1 MNNNVA
7 KSSGMR
13 SAMVDQ
19 LFARILAVASWSSVI
34 LLIVIAGYL
43 VTETMP
49 LWEIQSPVSFLT
61 NPSWVTG
68 VDLPD
73 GSMVEVYG
81 AAASLFGT
89 AVTSLIAVLIAA
101 PIGIFGAVYLVEFAP
116 KRVAIALTFV
126 VELIAA
132 IPSVVFGLWAVGDLS
147 ARLRDS
153 IEWWIASTI
162 GTIVPWLSEEPG
174 SPASDNVF
182 RAGFIL
188 AIMILP
194 MIVAVSREFMRSV
207 PISLREG
214 YVGMGATKWE
224 AIRDIVLPTARIGL
238 FGAVLLALGRALG
251 ETIAVT
257 MVIGNAPGIPSS
269 LLLPGNTIASKIAND
284 IGEAAPG
291 AHQAALVALGLTLF
305 LLTFI
310 ISLVVRLLLRRYAL
324 ARVAS

>member
-1 MNNNVA
+1 MA
-7 KSSGMR
+7 
-13 SAMVDQ
+13 DQ

-43 VTETMP
+43 VTETTP
-49 LWEIQSPVSFLT
+49 LWEFQSPVSFIT

-68 VDLPD
+68 VELPD
-73 GSMVEVYG
+73 GSLVEVYG

-224 AIRDIVLPTARIGL
+224 AIRDVVLPTARIGL

-310 ISLVVRLLLRRYAL
+310 ISIVVRLLLRRYAL

>member
-1 MNNNVA
+1 
-7 KSSGMR
+7 
-13 SAMVDQ
+13 
-19 LFARILAVASWSSVI
+19 
-34 LLIVIAGYL
+34 
-43 VTETMP
+43 
-49 LWEIQSPVSFLT
+49 
-61 NPSWVTG
+61 
-68 VDLPD
+68 
-73 GSMVEVYG
+73 MVEVYG

>member
-1 MNNNVA
+1 
-7 KSSGMR
+7 
-13 SAMVDQ
+13 MVDQ
-19 LFARILAVASWSSVI
+19 LFSRILAVASWSSVI
-34 LLIVIAGYL
+34 LLIGISSFL
-43 VTETMP
+43 VTETTP
-49 LWEIQSPVSFLT
+49 LWEIQSPVSFIT

-68 VDLPD
+68 VELPD

-214 YVGMGATKWE
+214 YIGMGATKWE
-224 AIRDIVLPTARIGL
+224 AIRDVVLPTARIGL

-291 AHQAALVALGLTLF
+291 THQAALVALGLTLF

-310 ISLVVRLLLRRYAL
+310 ISIVVRLLLRRYAL